1 MRVWSPQLLSNSSS
15 YVTVYV
21 CHSQDDARDIRQILL
36 IAAAAAAAA
45 DDDDADA
52 DAAAASLP
60 VTQLMMFI
68 KIINYNVNDITAA
81 VCHLLEQTLLDRP
94 LLLSFYQLDLIFFS
108 L

>member
-36 IAAAAAAAA
+36 IAAAA
-45 DDDDADA
+45 DDA

-94 LLLSFYQLDLIFFS
+94 LLLSFYQLDLIIFS
-108 L
+108 